1 MSVEFKNAKVTKVD
15 PESIGGPTYW
25 VKIAG
30 SDNHK
35 KPICFRKM
43 KNQDHLRCTHP
54 AGYMTDHPGMG
65 ACKYHGGAKKRPTI
79 STGVYAV
86 QTKKRLR
93 EKIDEYM
100 LKSRDELLDL
110 TEHLAAARAI
120 FDDFII
126 AFPDTSSEEYGLWF
140 NRFNGILSTI
150 GNLVDKIS
158 KIDSRNTL
166 TAAQVLYLRATMIDI
181 LLKYL
186 PDPDMREHVIKE
198 IAARMGGD
206 LAWESKPSEIS
217 LNGRFVDSEYVDE
230 QV

>member
-15 PESIGGPTYW
+15 PESIGGATYW

-35 KPICFRKM
+35 GPICFRKM
-43 KNQDHLRCTHP
+43 KNQPHLRCTHP
-54 AGYMTDHPGMG
+54 AGYTTDHPGTG

-86 QTKKRLR
+86 QTKKRLKS
-93 EKIDEYM
+93 KIDDYM

-110 TEHLAAARAI
+110 TEHLAAARVI
-120 FDDFII
+120 FDEFLD

-140 NRFNGILSTI
+140 MRFNTLLITI
-150 GNLVDKIS
+150 SNLVDKVS
-158 KIDSRNTL
+158 RIDSRNTL

-181 LLKYL
+181 LMKYV
-186 PDPDMREHVIKE
+186 PEPDMRERVVKE
-198 IAARMGGD
+198 LAARMGGD
-206 LAWESKPSEIS
+206 LEIEMKPSEVS
-217 LNGRFVDSEYVDE
+217 LNARFIDSDYVEE

>member
-1 MSVEFKNAKVTKVD
+1 
-15 PESIGGPTYW
+15 
-25 VKIAG
+25 
-30 SDNHK
+30 
-35 KPICFRKM
+35 
-43 KNQDHLRCTHP
+43 
-54 AGYMTDHPGMG
+54 MTDHAGMG

-120 FDDFII
+120 FDDFIL
-126 AFPDTSSEEYGLWF
+126 AFPDTNAEEYGLWF
-140 NRFNGILSTI
+140 NRFNSLLSTI
-150 GNLVDKIS
+150 GGLVDKIS

-206 LAWESKPSEIS
+206 LAWQAKPSEIS
-217 LNGRFVDSEYVDE
+217 LNGRFVDREYVDE